1 LPSQLDPRDVAEA
14 RDARTLRL
22 HYDVLELLDV
32 GQAAE
37 RVHGELKVLG
47 VRRRGLTELAGGHL
61 DVLLANGGHHVAG
74 GEAARL
80 EALRIEPHAHA
91 VLPRAE
97 DVHVAHAVDA
107 RDLITETERGVV
119 AEVEVVVAAVGRGQ
133 DDE

>member
-1 LPSQLDPRDVAEA
+1 MTRAPSVFTD
-14 RDARTLRL
+14 
-22 HYDVLELLDV
+22 DVLELLDV

-97 DVHVAHAVDA
+97 DVHVADAVDA
-107 RDLITETERGVV
+107 SSARHGDGAWRSC
-119 AEVEVVVAAVGRGQ
+119 
-133 DDE
+133 